1 MLLFTFFTLHLAHNR
16 GAGFTFGHDVV
27 DRFCAWNR
35 LDCILR
41 AHQLCM
47 QGYQV
52 LFNDKFATVWSAP
65 NYCYRVGNL
74 ASVLEIDDRH
84 NKFFNV
90 FAAAPVQEHPPSAT
104 EAARRKAVPEYF
116 EEDE

>member
-1 MLLFTFFTLHLAHNR
+1 MWSDPDSEHHGFKLSTR
-16 GAGFTFGHDVV
+16 GAGYTFGADVV
-27 DRFCAWNR
+27 DRFCAWND

-52 LFNDKFATVWSAP
+52 LFEDKFATVWSAP

-74 ASVLEIDDRH
+74 ASVLEIDEHH

-90 FAAAPVQEHPPSAT
+90 FATAPVQEHANAKSAG
-104 EAARRKAVPEYF
+104 KNAV
-116 EEDE
+116 DEFFGDD